1 MLTGL
6 LAVIVVACIIFFLF
20 IFVKK
25 IFLFIINSIVGIFAL
40 IGFNVVFH
48 AGIEIN
54 LWSVLIT
61 AIGGVIG
68 FVIVL
73 GCHYLGWVF

>member
-6 LAVIVVACIIFFLF
+6 LTIIVVACIILFLF

-25 IFLFIINSIVGIFAL
+25 VLLFIINSIVGILAL
-40 IGFNVVFH
+40 IGFNVIFH
-48 AGIEIN
+48 AGIDIN

-61 AIGGVIG
+61 AIGGVVG

-73 GCHYLGWVF
+73 GCHFLGWAF